1 MKRLKKLLLAVVLL
15 PALLLLGC
23 VAWEVYGMCAN
34 YIATARQTQQLQA
47 ELARCIDD
55 FGLIEVYSETG
66 NLSGTGNHVEC
77 ASKITFSTGLIE
89 DEIADAMAE
98 YCAARHAG
106 WGIGQTEDGA
116 WWFSMDTAAPF
127 PDNIEGH

>member
-1 MKRLKKLLLAVVLL
+1 MKQLKKLLLAAVLL
-15 PALLLLGC
+15 PMLLPAGC

-34 YIATARQTQQLQA
+34 HAATARQTQQLQA

-55 FGLIEVYSETG
+55 FGLIGADSETG

-77 ASKITFSTGLIE
+77 ASRVTFSTGLTR

-98 YCAARHAG
+98 YCAARHAD
-106 WGIGQTEDGA
+106 WDIGQTEDGA
-116 WWFSMDTAAPF
+116 YWFYMSASAPF

>member
-15 PALLLLGC
+15 PVLLFAGC
-23 VAWEVYGMCAN
+23 VAWEVYGLCAN
-34 YIATARQTQQLQA
+34 HAATARQTRQLQA

-55 FGLIEVYSETG
+55 FGLIGVDSETG

-77 ASKITFSTGLIE
+77 ASKITFSTGLTE
-89 DEIADAMAE
+89 DEIAAAMAE
-98 YCAARHAG
+98 YCAERHAG
-106 WGIGQTEDGA
+106 WGIGRTEDGA
-116 WWFSMDTAAPF
+116 WWFYMDTSAPF

>member
-1 MKRLKKLLLAVVLL
+1 MKQLKKLFLAVVLL
-15 PALLLLGC
+15 PALLLAGC
-23 VAWEVYGMCAN
+23 AAWEVYGLCAN
-34 YIATARQTQQLQA
+34 HAATARQTQQLQA

-55 FGLIEVYSETG
+55 FELIEVYSETG

-77 ASKITFSTGLIE
+77 ASKITFSTNLTE

-106 WGIGQTEDGA
+106 WGVGQTEDGA
-116 WWFSMDTAAPF
+116 WWFYMDTSAPF

>member
-1 MKRLKKLLLAVVLL
+1 MKHLKKLLLAVVLL
-15 PALLLLGC
+15 PVLLPLGC
-23 VAWEVYGMCAN
+23 VAWEVCGLCAN
-34 YIATARQTQQLQA
+34 HIATARQTQQLQA

-55 FGLIEVYSETG
+55 FGLIDVVSETG

-77 ASKITFSTGLIE
+77 ASKITFSSNLTR
-89 DEIADAMAE
+89 DEIAAAMEE

-116 WWFSMDTAAPF
+116 WWFYMDTAAPF